1 MFMLLT
7 TLHHYIPGAGIFK
20 YISFRAIAALLTS
33 AFMVFIFGNLFIAY
47 LKKWQSYG
55 QPIRDDGPESH
66 FKKVGTPTMGGIII
80 LASVL
85 CSSFLW
91 GNFYII
97 YFWVSLFVM
106 FSFGAIGL
114 YDDYLKVIKRNSL
127 GFSARLRLLLEFMIA
142 AIAAF
147 IISKYS
153 APAIEVPFVK
163 NYLLNFGWFFVPL
176 AAFVIVGTGN
186 AVNFTDGLD
195 GLAIVPVI
203 IASCFFAFTAYLCG
217 NAIWANYLQITTIS
231 GAGEIA
237 IILMALI
244 GSGLGFL
251 WFNAP
256 PAAMFM
262 GDTGSLAL
270 GGLLGCVSIITKQ
283 EILLII
289 VGGIFVL
296 EALSVII
303 QVASF
308 KIRKKRVF
316 LMAPIHHHFEKNGWS
331 ESQIVIRFWI
341 IAIFLALIGLL
352 TLKLR

>member
-1 MFMLLT
+1 MFILLT
-7 TLHHYIPGAGIFK
+7 ILHNYVPGVGIFR

-33 AFMVFIFGNLFIAY
+33 SFMVFIFGNLFINY
-47 LKKWQSYG
+47 LKNWQLDG

-66 FKKVGTPTMGGIII
+66 FSKSGTPTMGGIII
-80 LASVL
+80 LLAVL

-91 GNFYII
+91 GNFYVV
-97 YFWVSLFVM
+97 YFWLCLFVM
-106 FSFGAIGL
+106 CAFGAIGL
-114 YDDYLKVIKRNSL
+114 YDDYLKVTKQHVGGL
-127 GFSARLRLLLEFMIA
+127 SAKLRLFVEFFIT
-142 AIAAF
+142 AITAF

-153 APAIEVPFVK
+153 APGIEIPFIK
-163 NYLLNFGWFFVPL
+163 NYLLNFGWLFIPF
-176 AAFVIVGTGN
+176 AAFVIVGSGN

-203 IASCFFAFTAYLCG
+203 ISSCFFAFVAYLAG
-217 NAIWANYLQITTIS
+217 NAIWANYLQITMIP
-231 GAGEIA
+231 GAGEIS

-244 GSGLGFL
+244 GAGLGFL

-270 GGLLGCVSIITKQ
+270 GGLLGCAAVITKQ
-283 EILLII
+283 EILFII
-289 VGGIFVL
+289 VGGIFVM

-303 QVASF
+303 QVVSF
-308 KIRKKRVF
+308 KMRRKRVF

-331 ESQIVIRFWI
+331 ESQVVIRFWI